1 MSQNSQNVSAS
12 AVSSPALPYSYD
24 TIPQSGVSQF
34 VGRDKELQTLHQLLQ
49 EHEQVA
55 VTGIS
60 GIGKTELAIQ
70 YAKANLNHYTGGI
83 CWLFARSDLGV
94 QIVEFA
100 RVHFPHFTIPD
111 KLTPTTQVQY
121 CWQHW
126 TSLLV
131 SPSQGQD
138 RAVFIIIDNV
148 TDYSQIQPY
157 LPPPSS
163 RFKVLITTKLQLET
177 SVQMLPLEVLTPPAA
192 LELLASRIGK
202 YRVKDTRGKP
212 FGMDSKRQQ
221 SKHKVKANRTSAS
234 VPPLLIGEGQG
245 ERLTVAQHLC
255 ELLGYLPLG
264 IELVGRYLE
273 QEPNLSLE
281 KMRSRLERGS
291 KTQLHGQKQ
300 RITHEFFIQDENNT
314 NKNLTAQVSLAAA
327 FELSWKRLDKEAQE
341 LGYLLSIFASAPIP
355 WTQVESVYG
364 QLYLPGAL
372 LGQLLDI
379 SPSDSEANIENL
391 ITALL
396 ENLKSARHQLIQL
409 HLLQCI
415 GEETYQ
421 LHPLIRELWRDKLAE
436 LEQKNNLK
444 ESFCQV
450 MAAVAKQIPDSPN
463 RDLIEAVTSAIP
475 HIAEAATTLP
485 EYLSDEDLIQSLE
498 GLGWFYQSQGFY
510 DLATPWWE
518 QCLSLTQNYLGSDH
532 PDLVT
537 KLQTLAWSYYAQE
550 RYTEAEPLSMQALK
564 ICEQKLGVD
573 HPLTLATRKN
583 LETLHMTLKK

>member
-1 MSQNSQNVSAS
+1 MSHNSQNISAS
-12 AVSSPALPYSYD
+12 AVSSPALPYPYD
-24 TIPQSGVSQF
+24 TIPHSGVSQF
-34 VGRDKELQTLHQLLQ
+34 VGRDKELETLHQLLQ

-70 YAKANLNHYTGGI
+70 YAKANLNHYTGGV

-100 RVHFPHFTIPD
+100 RVYFPHFTIPD

-138 RAVFIIIDNV
+138 GEVLIIIDNV

-163 RFKVLITTKLQLET
+163 RFKVLLTTRLQLET
-177 SVQMLPLEVLTPPAA
+177 SVQTIPLEVLTPPTA

-212 FGMDSKRQQ
+212 FGIDSKPKQ
-221 SKHKVKANRTSAS
+221 SKHKVNRNRTAAC
-234 VPPLLIGEGQG
+234 VPPLLIGQGQG
-245 ERLTVAQHLC
+245 ERLTVAQQLC

-291 KTQLHGQKQ
+291 KKQLNLQKQ
-300 RITHEFFIQDENNT
+300 HINREFFIQPEDNT
-314 NKNLTAQVSLAAA
+314 DNNLTAQLSLSSA

-379 SPSDSEANIENL
+379 SPNDSEANIENL

-396 ENLKSARHQLIQL
+396 ENLKATRRQLIQL
-409 HLLQCI
+409 HLLQWI

-421 LHPLIRELWRDKLAE
+421 LHPLIRKLWRDKLVE

-450 MAAVAKQIPDSPN
+450 MTAVAKQIPDSPN

-475 HIAEAATTLP
+475 HIAEAATTLQ

-498 GLGWFYQSQGFY
+498 GLAWFYQSQGFY

-518 QCLSLTQNYLGSDH
+518 QCLWLTQNYLGSDH
-532 PDLVT
+532 PDMVT
-537 KLQTLAWSYYAQE
+537 KLHNLAWSYYAQE
-550 RYTEAEPLSMQALK
+550 RYTEAEPLSVQALD
-564 ICEQKLGVD
+564 ICEQKLGAD

-583 LETLHMTLKK
+583 LETLYLVLKK

>member
-1 MSQNSQNVSAS
+1 MSHNSQNISAS
-12 AVSSPALPYSYD
+12 AVSSPALPYPYD

-34 VGRDKELQTLHQLLQ
+34 VGRDKELETLHQLLQ
-49 EHEQVA
+49 EHDQVVIA
-55 VTGIS
+55 GIS
-60 GIGKTELAIQ
+60 GIGKTELVIQ
-70 YAKANLNHYTGGI
+70 YAKANLNHYTGGV
-83 CWLFARSDLGV
+83 CWLSARCDLGV

-100 RVHFPHFTIPD
+100 RVYFPHFTIPD

-126 TSLLV
+126 KSLLV
-131 SPSQGQD
+131 TSSQGQD
-138 RAVFIIIDNV
+138 REVLIIIDNV

-157 LPPPSS
+157 LPPSSS
-163 RFKVLITTKLQLET
+163 RFKVLLTTRLQLET
-177 SVQMLPLEVLTPPAA
+177 SVQMLPLEVFTPPAA

-202 YRVKDTRGKP
+202 YRGKDTRGKP
-212 FGMDSKRQQ
+212 FGIDSQLKQ
-221 SKHKVKANRTSAS
+221 SKHKVKANRTSS
-234 VPPLLIGEGQG
+234 RVPPLIGEG
-245 ERLTVAQHLC
+245 ERLTVAQQLC

-281 KMRSRLERGS
+281 KMRSLLERAS
-291 KTQLHGQKQ
+291 QKQLNLQKQ
-300 RITHEFFIQDENNT
+300 RITHEPSNQTEDNTDE
-314 NKNLTAQVSLAAA
+314 NLTAQLSLAAA

-355 WTQVESVYG
+355 WNQVESVYG

-372 LGQLLDI
+372 LGQLLDV
-379 SPSDSEANIENL
+379 SPNDSEANIENL

-396 ENLKSARHQLIQL
+396 GNLKATRHQLIQL
-409 HLLQCI
+409 HLLQWI
-415 GEETYQ
+415 GEEIYQ
-421 LHPLIRELWRDKLAE
+421 LHPLIRELWRDKLAN
-436 LEQKNNLK
+436 LEKTNNLK

-450 MAAVAKQIPDSPN
+450 MVAVAKQIPDSPS
-463 RDLIEAVTSAIP
+463 RDLIETVHSAIP
-475 HIAEAATTLP
+475 HIAEAATTLQ
-485 EYLSDEDLIQSLE
+485 EFLSDEDLIQSLE

-518 QCLSLTQNYLGSDH
+518 QCVSLTQNYLGSDH

-550 RYTEAEPLSMQALK
+550 RYTEAEPLSVQALD
-564 ICEQKLGVD
+564 ICEQKLGAD

-583 LETLHMTLKK
+583 LETLQMTLNK

>member
-1 MSQNSQNVSAS
+1 MSQNSQNISAS
-12 AVSSPALPYSYD
+12 TVSSPAFPYPYD

-49 EHEQVA
+49 EHDQVA

-60 GIGKTELAIQ
+60 GVGKTELAIQ

-83 CWLFARSDLGV
+83 CWLFARSDLGW

-100 RVHFPHFTIPD
+100 RSHFPHFTIPD
-111 KLTPTTQVQY
+111 KLTPTTQVRY

-126 TSLLV
+126 TSLLFT
-131 SPSQGQD
+131 PSQGQD
-138 RAVFIIIDNV
+138 GEILIIIDNV

-163 RFKVLITTKLQLET
+163 RFKVLLTTRLQLET

-192 LELLASRIGK
+192 LELLASHIGK
-202 YRVKDTRGKP
+202 YRVKNTRGKP
-212 FGMDSKRQQ
+212 FGIDSKPKQ
-221 SKHKVKANRTSAS
+221 SKHKIKANRTSVSA
-234 VPPLLIGEGQG
+234 PPLIGEGQG
-245 ERLTVAQHLC
+245 ERLTVAQQLC
-255 ELLGYLPLG
+255 KLLGYLPLG

-273 QEPNLSLE
+273 QERNLSLE

-291 KTQLHGQKQ
+291 KKRLQWQKQ
-300 RITHEFFIQDENNT
+300 GITQECLIQDENNT
-314 NKNLTAQVSLAAA
+314 DKNLTAQLSLVSA
-327 FELSWKRLDKEAQE
+327 FDFSWNSLDKEAQK
-341 LGYLLSIFASAPIP
+341 LGHLLSIFASSPIP

-379 SPSDSEANIENL
+379 SPNESEANIENL

-396 ENLKSARHQLIQL
+396 ENLKAARHQLIQL
-409 HLLQCI
+409 HLLQWI

-421 LHPLIRELWRDKLAE
+421 LHPLIRELWRDKLAG
-436 LEQKNNLK
+436 LEQNHNLK

-450 MAAVAKQIPDSPN
+450 MAAVAKQIPDSPS
-463 RDLIEAVTSAIP
+463 RDLIETVHSAIP
-475 HIAEAATTLP
+475 HIAEAATTLK
-485 EYLSDEDLIQSLE
+485 EFLSDEDLIQSLE

-518 QCLSLTQNYLGSDH
+518 QCVSLTQNYLGSDH

-550 RYTEAEPLSMQALK
+550 RYTEAEPLSVQALK

-583 LETLHMTLKK
+583 LETLHKTLKK

>member
-1 MSQNSQNVSAS
+1 MSQNSQNISPSAG
-12 AVSSPALPYSYD
+12 SSPALPYPYD
-24 TIPQSGVSQF
+24 TIPYSGVSQF
-34 VGRDKELQTLHQLLQ
+34 VGRDKELETLHQLLK

-70 YAKANLNHYTGGI
+70 YAKANLNHYTGGV

-100 RVHFPHFTIPD
+100 LLHFPNFTIPD
-111 KLTPTTQVQY
+111 KLTPTTQVRY

-126 TSLLV
+126 KSLLV
-131 SPSQGQD
+131 SPSQQGHGG
-138 RAVFIIIDNV
+138 ALIIIDNV
-148 TDYSQIQPY
+148 TGYSQIQPY
-157 LPPPSS
+157 LPPASS
-163 RFKVLITTKLQLET
+163 GFKVLMTTMLQLET
-177 SVQMLPLEVLTPPAA
+177 SVQRLPLEVFTPPAA
-192 LELLASRIGK
+192 LEVLASRIGK

-212 FGMDSKRQQ
+212 FGIDSKLKQ
-221 SKHKVKANRTSAS
+221 SKHKVKTKRTYSR
-234 VPPLLIGEGQG
+234 VHPLLIGEGQG
-245 ERLTVAQHLC
+245 ERLTVAQQLC

-273 QEPNLSLE
+273 QEPNLPLE

-291 KTQLHGQKQ
+291 QKQLNLQKQ
-300 RITHEFFIQDENNT
+300 RITHEFLIQSENNT
-314 NKNLTAQVSLAAA
+314 DKSLTAQLSLAAA
-327 FELSWKRLDKEAQE
+327 FELSWKHLDKEAQE

-396 ENLKSARHQLIQL
+396 ENLKSARYQLIQL

-421 LHPLIRELWRDKLAE
+421 LHPLIRELWRDKLTE
-436 LEQKNNLK
+436 LEQENNLK

-450 MAAVAKQIPDSPN
+450 MVAVAKQIPGSPS

-475 HIAEAATTLP
+475 HIAEAATTLQ
-485 EYLSDEDLIQSLE
+485 EFLSDEDLIQSLE

-537 KLQTLAWSYYAQE
+537 KLQTLAWIYYAQE
-550 RYTEAEPLSMQALK
+550 RYTEAEPLSVQALD
-564 ICEQKLGVD
+564 ICEQKLGAE
-573 HPLTLATRKN
+573 HPLTLTTRKN
-583 LETLHMTLKK
+583 LETLHTILKK

>member
-1 MSQNSQNVSAS
+1 MSQNSQNLSAS
-12 AVSSPALPYSYD
+12 AVSSPALPYPYD

-34 VGRDKELQTLHQLLQ
+34 VGRDKEIETLHQLLQ

-60 GIGKTELAIQ
+60 GIGKTELAMQ

-100 RVHFPHFTIPD
+100 RVYFPHFTIPD
-111 KLTPTTQVQY
+111 KLTPTTQVRY
-121 CWQHW
+121 CWEYW
-126 TSLLV
+126 KSLLV

-138 RAVFIIIDNV
+138 GEVLIIIDNV

-157 LPPPSS
+157 LPPSS
-163 RFKVLITTKLQLET
+163 SGFKVIMTTRLQLET
-177 SVQMLPLEVLTPPAA
+177 SVQMLSLDVLSPSAA

-212 FGMDSKRQQ
+212 FGINSKPKQ
-221 SKHKVKANRTSAS
+221 SKHKIKANRTSAS
-234 VPPLLIGEGQG
+234 VPPLLIEEGQG
-245 ERLTVAQHLC
+245 ERLTVAQQLC
-255 ELLGYLPLG
+255 ESLGYLPLG

-273 QEPNLSLE
+273 QERNLPLE
-281 KMRSRLERGS
+281 KMRSRLERES
-291 KTQLHGQKQ
+291 KTQLNLQKQ
-300 RITHEFFIQDENNT
+300 HINHEFFIPYENNIC
-314 NKNLTAQVSLAAA
+314 KNLTAHQSLAAA

-379 SPSDSEANIENL
+379 SPDNSQANIEKL

-396 ENLKSARHQLIQL
+396 ENLKAFRKQLIQL
-409 HLLQCI
+409 HLLQHT

-421 LHPLIRELWRDKLAE
+421 LHPLIRELLQEKLE
-436 LEQKNNLK
+436 NLEQSNNLK
-444 ESFCQV
+444 NTFCQV
-450 MAAVAKQIPDSPN
+450 MVAVAKQIPDSPSH
-463 RDLIEAVTSAIP
+463 DLIETVHSAIP
-475 HIAEAATTLP
+475 HIAEAATTLK
-485 EYLSDEDLIQSLE
+485 EFLSDEDLIQSLE

-518 QCLSLTQNYLGSDH
+518 QCLSLSQNYLGSDH

-550 RYTEAEPLSMQALK
+550 RYTEAEPLSVQAWK
-564 ICEQKLGVD
+564 ICEQKLGVN